1 VPPRRCEEHDVTD
14 RAVPGEP
21 APEPDRPP
29 ATEPPATEP
38 PVNELPA
45 NELPATEPP
54 ANEPPAGLPPG
65 PDGLPPAAYPPGTTP
80 ARPGGVTMPVA
91 VPVGVALVL
100 GLLLGLVLGWL
111 LPRPGSGDESASADP
126 APATAAA
133 TPAPT
138 GAAQRPTELS
148 PSAPQPIPGGPGGT
162 EEVAGLVLGTQGPL
176 VELFEDYVCPFCA
189 RLEASSGA
197 RLRQGALDGEYRL
210 VVHPI
215 AFLTED
221 SPRAANASACVY
233 ANADEATWV
242 AFHESVYASQDP
254 TEAVGQ
260 FSTEVLLGLATTAGA
275 TAPEVSACIQ
285 DGTYVEWVGALTE
298 QAFQRGVRGTPTL
311 AVEGRITDVS
321 SLTP

>member
-1 VPPRRCEEHDVTD
+1 
-14 RAVPGEP
+14 
-21 APEPDRPP
+21 
-29 ATEPPATEP
+29 
-38 PVNELPA
+38 
-45 NELPATEPP
+45 
-54 ANEPPAGLPPG
+54 
-65 PDGLPPAAYPPGTTP
+65 
-80 ARPGGVTMPVA
+80 MPVA

-111 LPRPGSGDESASADP
+111 LPRPGAADESAAAGP
-126 APATAAA
+126 GAATAAA

-138 GAAQRPTELS
+138 GDAAQRPTQLT
-148 PSAPQPIPGGPGGT
+148 PSAPQPLPGGPRGT

-197 RLRQGALDGEYRL
+197 RLRQGALEGEYRL

-233 ANADEATWV
+233 QHAEEATWV

-260 FSTEVLLGLATTAGA
+260 FSTEVLLGLATAAGA

-311 AVEGRITDVS
+311 AVDGRITDVS
-321 SLTP
+321 ALTP